1 MGPLQAER
9 LGVIRMEATRL
20 ATSIYP
26 SLATWPLANILQRLH
41 ESTCPLGASWSRHLH
56 AVPPTLS
63 LLSLASVSFGE
74 WPNSDKTKSPS
85 SFLMFFPSHLYFHF
99 LDHSSDVPSQIF
111 LLWSVL
117 KTSSG
122 TSEVLRGKIRFSILY
137 ILSLLL
143 SSSTLLGF
151 SKEHIAGKT
160 GGVSEKDRWAELNFR
175 SRR

>member
-9 LGVIRMEATRL
+9 VGVIRMEATRL

-111 LLWSVL
+111 ITVIRTENIFRYKW
-117 KTSSG
+117 G
-122 TSEVLRGKIRFSILY
+122 SEREDTIFYLIY
-137 ILSLLL
+137 IKFV
-143 SSSTLLGF
+143 TVF
-151 SKEHIAGKT
+151 IHFAR
-160 GGVSEKDRWAELNFR
+160 V
-175 SRR
+175 